1 MRAELYQSPANRTR
15 VNNRELS
22 PRSLHVAELVR
33 DALRNMGKIV
43 AASKIAL
50 LGASY
55 REDVGDTRYS
65 GSEIVV
71 RKLTEMGAEIV
82 IHDPYVK
89 HWWELEKQE
98 SYPAPGHSWARF
110 FRNQEKLQ
118 DSKVENDLQAT
129 LKSVDAV
136 SWPSATMPT

>member
-1 MRAELYQSPANRTR
+1 MQDL
-15 VNNRELS
+15 
-22 PRSLHVAELVR
+22 
-33 DALRNMGKIV
+33 
-43 AASKIAL
+43 
-50 LGASY
+50 
-55 REDVGDTRYS
+55 EDVGDTRYS

-110 FRNQEKLQ
+110 FRTRRRSGRAGWKMI
-118 DSKVENDLQAT
+118 SGPHTKAWT
-129 LKSVDAV
+129 PS
-136 SWPSATMPT
+136 SWPSATRPTLPSNLMQ